1 LTNKGKILYIQYKD
15 KKIKKRCENIKVA
28 KKELGPKCGELLLQ
42 RMYEIYQADSVAQ
55 LMTLHAARC
64 HMLKGNLYGK
74 FAVNLKHPVRLIF
87 EPLEGIDKYKDKT
100 GIRFELIKRIKIIGT
115 GDYHGERQIKWV

>member
-1 LTNKGKILYIQYKD
+1 MTNKGKILYIQYKD

-28 KKELGPKCGELLLQ
+28 KKELGPECGELLLQ

-55 LMTLHAARC
+55 LKTLPGPRC

-74 FAVNLKHPVRLIF
+74 FAVDLKHPFRLIF
-87 EPLEGIDKYKDKT
+87 EPLEKIEKFKEED
-100 GIRFELIKRIKIIGT
+100 GIRFDLIKKIKIIEVK
-115 GDYHGERQIKWV
+115 DYHG